1 MFRFHLADRPYSSS
15 YTNDLLEHILMLPAF
30 QGAGPCPAS
39 SLRLRRTMSATQLFL
54 LSPAFC
60 GGKRAA
66 MLRRAGASSPLALRL
81 RGEDN
86 PPTLGEV
93 FSFIS
98 GLYFRG
104 KLTYA
109 RTFARSPAAGG
120 VYVITPT
127 RGLLRAGEAVRLR
140 DLEEFAARDIDAGD
154 PEYRRPLEADAAIL
168 ADAIGPDGRVVLL
181 GSVASGKYIDV
192 LGNTFG
198 DRLLFPADFVG
209 RGDMSRGGLL
219 LRAARSGEELEY
231 IPVRGAVRRGKRPP
245 RLPQLA

>member
-1 MFRFHLADRPYSSS
+1 MP
-15 YTNDLLEHILMLPAF
+15 NP
-30 QGAGPCPAS
+30 QV
-39 SLRLRRTMSATQLFL
+39 FL

-66 MLRRAGASSPLALRL
+66 MLRREGAASALALRL
-81 RGEDN
+81 RGERDA
-86 PPTLGEV
+86 PTLGEV

-109 RTFARSPAAGG
+109 QQFATAPGDAG

-127 RGLLRAGEAVRLR
+127 RGLLAAGAAIRLG
-140 DLEEFAARDIDAGD
+140 DLDEFAAKDIDAGD
-154 PEYRRPLEADAAIL
+154 PEYRRPLERDAATL
-168 ADAIGPDGRVVLL
+168 ASKIGPRGRAVLL

-192 LGNTFG
+192 LDDALGE
-198 DRLLFPADFVG
+198 RLLFPADFVG

-219 LRAARSGEELEY
+219 LRAARAGDELAY
-231 IPVRGAVRRGKRPP
+231 ISVRGAVRHGRRPP
-245 RLPQLA
+245 RLPQLS